1 MQQRDLTERHQRLTK
16 LINSRASSIEM
27 YSATL
32 LEKELSEEIQER
44 FKYGLYSNF
53 IEIAMAKYSLGYSFS
68 EIGADVEKAYQWF
81 IKRTSF
87 IGECKSLD
95 GTDKLLNLLSLLL
108 LLDKLEDKKEHITN
122 ILASNK
128 LSFPLVRFILSGGAY
143 RKKAQS
149 LSKLEA
155 KYTELISACAEQDDD
170 KARLTIKSYLAG
182 WYQSRRSAY
191 WWGEHASNNT
201 TGYFGYWC
209 FTSAAVAKIKGLNLT
224 NTSFGEYFPYS
235 FFALPEQLSTAKQ
248 KKPQVQQNSATRIA
262 YPKLPKLTLDIGS
275 AWINESQDRL
285 GLITHDEA
293 LECAGTVYASEG
305 ASFESFIQSRHSAL
319 VKQMPWYK
327 LVGAAKLRELP
338 IGKANEQLMQG
349 VWQGESETTSYLVYA
364 LAFDQYFLGLTF
376 TFMAKEQTK
385 YEPVIE
391 QLLASIR
398 YQ

>member
-1 MQQRDLTERHQRLTK
+1 MDDNWSAYPTSVYDLVKLVSMAILIDVSDTAWRL
-16 LINSRASSIEM
+16 L
-27 YSATL
+27 
-32 LEKELSEEIQER
+32 
-44 FKYGLYSNF
+44 
-53 IEIAMAKYSLGYSFS
+53 
-68 EIGADVEKAYQWF
+68 VEKWLKSGSYGHLLAKLLSYREVNLLQGPDVRVNKLFGPLFSCSNLDDDIEFLEELKTYSKKWYT
-81 IKRTSF
+81 RH
-87 IGECKSLD
+87 KSL
-95 GTDKLLNLLSLLL
+95 
-108 LLDKLEDKKEHITN
+108 H
-122 ILASNK
+122 
-128 LSFPLVRFILSGGAY
+128 
-143 RKKAQS
+143 
-149 LSKLEA
+149 
-155 KYTELISACAEQDDD
+155 
-170 KARLTIKSYLAG
+170 
-182 WYQSRRSAY
+182 WYNSHDS
-191 WWGEHASNNT
+191 ENCS
-201 TGYFGYWC
+201 YFGYWAIE
-209 FTSAAVAKIKGLNLT
+209 AAAIAKIRGLSLLDT
-224 NTSFGEYFPYS
+224 KFGEYFPYG
-235 FFALPEQLSTAKQ
+235 FFDLPEQLSTAKQ
-248 KKPQVQQNSATRIA
+248 KKPQAQQNSATRIA

-275 AWINESQDRL
+275 AWINESQYRL